1 MARGGNSRSRLLL
14 VILLVSSL
22 FLITL
27 DMRGVGI
34 TSASRGATQVLI
46 SPIQKGVSNLFSP
59 IGRFLSDVKNFGK
72 TKAQIRELQSA
83 NAKLKEALA
92 FKSDIQGALK
102 QLQDN
107 LDLAGRANYKV
118 APARVIG
125 RGSASTFSQTI
136 VIDKGESSGVRRNM
150 TVISENGLVGVVKT
164 TTASSS
170 VVLLM
175 SDPTF
180 RVGVRVGRNQSN
192 GVLIGGGGSL
202 YTVELLDPAGSIQ
215 VGDSLVTLG
224 SGNNRPFIPGLPVGV
239 VTRVDHSTSTLTQRA
254 TVKAYSN
261 LGNLGVVSVVLA
273 APTTAPTKPL
283 QPTPRPTVTVLVTP
297 APVVDTATVLSPSP
311 TASKVKK

>member
-1 MARGGNSRSRLLL
+1 MARGGNSRTRLLL
-14 VILLVSSL
+14 VILLVTSL

-27 DMRGVGI
+27 DLRGVGI
-34 TSASRGATQVLI
+34 TSASRGVTQTVI

-72 TKAQIRELQSA
+72 TKNQIKELQSA
-83 NAKLKEALA
+83 NAKLKAALTYKA
-92 FKSDIQGALK
+92 DVLGALR

-107 LDLAGRANYKV
+107 LDLAGRGSYKV
-118 APARVIG
+118 AAARVIG

-136 VIDKGESSGVRRNM
+136 TIDKGESSGIRRNM
-150 TVISENGLVGVVKT
+150 TVISENGLVGVVKSVT
-164 TTASSS
+164 NNAS

-192 GVLIGGGGSL
+192 AVLIGGGGSL
-202 YTVELLDPAGSIQ
+202 YTVELLDPAGSIEI
-215 VGDSLVTLG
+215 GDSLVTLG

-239 VTRVDHSTSTLTQRA
+239 VTKVDHTTNTLTQRA

-261 LGNLGVVSVVLA
+261 LGNLGVVSVVLS
-273 APTTAPTKPL
+273 APTTAPAKPL
-283 QPTPRPTVTVLVTP
+283 QPTPRPTVTVYVTP
-297 APVVDTATVLSPSP
+297 TPEASISATPSATP
-311 TASKVKK
+311 KVKK

>member
-1 MARGGNSRSRLLL
+1 MARGGNSRTRLLL
-14 VILLVSSL
+14 VILLVTSL

-27 DMRGVGI
+27 DLRGVGI
-34 TSASRGATQVLI
+34 TSASRGVTQTVI

-72 TKAQIRELQSA
+72 TKNQIKELQSA
-83 NAKLKEALA
+83 NAKLKAALTYKA
-92 FKSDIQGALK
+92 DVLGALR

-107 LDLAGRANYKV
+107 LDLAGRGSYKV
-118 APARVIG
+118 AAARVIG

-136 VIDKGESSGVRRNM
+136 TIDKGESSGIRRNM
-150 TVISENGLVGVVKT
+150 TVISENGLVGVVKSVT
-164 TTASSS
+164 NNAS

-192 GVLIGGGGSL
+192 AVLIGGGGSL
-202 YTVELLDPAGSIQ
+202 YTVELLDPAGSIEI
-215 VGDSLVTLG
+215 GDSLVTLG

-239 VTRVDHSTSTLTQRA
+239 VTKVDHTTNTLTQRA

-261 LGNLGVVSVVLA
+261 LGNLGVVSVVLS
-273 APTTAPTKPL
+273 APTIAPAKPL
-283 QPTPRPTVTVLVTP
+283 QPTPRPTVTVYVTP
-297 APVVDTATVLSPSP
+297 TPEASISATPSATP
-311 TASKVKK
+311 KVKK